1 MAPGSPVGVTV
12 ILFVP
17 DSETA
22 ESLTLILLI
31 IGVWEEYPVGAST
44 FAINELL
51 LDVNTTFTLPP
62 SLTAVP
68 TEEIFINSVA
78 PS

>member
-1 MAPGSPVGVTV
+1 M
-12 ILFVP
+12 P

-22 ESLTLILLI
+22 ELLTLILLI
-31 IGVWEEYPVGAST
+31 IGVCEEYPVGAST
-44 FAINELL
+44 FAINERL
-51 LDVNTTFTLPP
+51 LDVNITFTLPP